1 MKWVY
6 KALFGLLIL
15 VTAAAAAGSLYF
27 FSRVNGTA
35 ENEADYQIRNFP
47 DSYFSL
53 ILNTQDDVYWQ
64 DYKNGAIDAGKKYNA
79 AIEINEVTEPESD
92 RQIIEYLRIA
102 KQAKMDG
109 IVVAGESSEEFNQA
123 ILDAAEAKINV
134 VLGNNSSG
142 KNNRVIYVG
151 TNSYEFGDD
160 AADLIAQ
167 LRTDESMVD
176 LAVIFSEEYSED
188 AAINPGVML
197 NGLKRDYINVVSTL
211 YGTSGLLGAEG
222 RIRATLNDHP
232 DIDALLCT
240 NAKDTISAANV
251 IIERNLVGKVK
262 IIGTGVTDQIVDYIK
277 KGVIGGVIDRNGY
290 EAGFESVRLLYEC
303 KGTTLPTLYLDI
315 NATTYTKD
323 NISFYTKP

>member
-6 KALFGLLIL
+6 KAFFGLLIM
-15 VTAAAAAGSLYF
+15 VTVASAAGSLYF
-27 FSRVNGTA
+27 FSRVNETA
-35 ENEADYQIRNFP
+35 GGDEDYQIRNFP

-64 DYKNGAIDAGKKYNA
+64 DFKNGAIDAGKKYNV
-79 AIEINEVTEPESD
+79 AIEINDVTEPESD

-102 KQAKMDG
+102 KEAKMDG
-109 IVVAGESSEEFNQA
+109 IVVAGQSSEEFNQA
-123 ILDAAEAKINV
+123 ILDAADARINV

-142 KNNRVIYVG
+142 KNDRVIYVG
-151 TNSYEFGDD
+151 TNSYEFGED
-160 AADLIAQ
+160 AANLISQ
-167 LRTDESMVD
+167 LRTDDSTVD

-188 AAINPGVML
+188 SAINPAVML
-197 NGLKRDYINVVSTL
+197 NGLSTEYINVVSTL

-222 RIRATLNDHP
+222 VIRATLNDHP

-262 IIGTGVTDQIVDYIK
+262 IIGTGITDEIIDYVK

-290 EAGFESVRLLYEC
+290 EAGFRSVRLLYEC
-303 KGTTLPTLYLDI
+303 KGAAFPTLYLDI
-315 NATTYTKD
+315 NAKTYTKE